1 VKAARKHDRTSPP
14 DDRLP
19 MRWAFILFVAVI
31 VGIGASSVGGVV
43 GGWGAA
49 LITITILQKVVG
61 T

>member
-1 VKAARKHDRTSPP
+1 MKTAPNPP

-31 VGIGASSVGGVV
+31 AGIGAGSVSGVV
-43 GGWGAA
+43 GGWGAG